1 MKDYLEKLEIG
12 EGKVKLSAEEIKG
25 ILAENGKIVANET
38 QKLEDKYKSQIDT
51 FNSTINDL
59 NDQIKNAPDSKEID
73 NLKQKIAD
81 YEEKESQRIA
91 DEKKAKEESIRQSR
105 VDAFFNDVKFASD
118 SAKTGVIAK
127 FNEKDFKYD
136 EEAQKFQGA
145 SEWLE
150 ELKKNDVGA
159 FQSNVANPTYT
170 TNITS
175 PTSDATA
182 DELREAMGLSVE
194 KK

>member
-59 NDQIKNAPDSKEID
+59 NEQIKNAPDSKEID

-127 FNEKDFKYD
+127 FNEKNFKYD
-136 EEAQKFQGA
+136 EESQKFQGA

-150 ELKKNDVGA
+150 ELKKSDVGA

-170 TNITS
+170 TN
-175 PTSDATA
+175 PTAPTNDSSMDGI
-182 DELREAMGLSVE
+182 LRAMGLNEE

>member
-59 NDQIKNAPDSKEID
+59 NEQIKNAPDSKEID
-73 NLKQKIAD
+73 NLKQKIDD
-81 YEEKESQRIA
+81 YEEKENQRIA

-118 SAKTGVIAK
+118 SAKMGVMAK

-136 EEAQKFQGA
+136 EESQKFQGA

-150 ELKKNDVGA
+150 ELKKSDVGA
-159 FQSNVANPTYT
+159 FQSDVANPTYT
-170 TNITS
+170 TSINS

>member
-38 QKLEDKYKSQIDT
+38 QKLEDKY
-51 FNSTINDL
+51 NDL
-59 NDQIKNAPDSKEID
+59 NEQIKNAPDSKEID

-127 FNEKDFKYD
+127 FNEKNFKYD
-136 EEAQKFQGA
+136 EESQKFQGA

-150 ELKKNDVGA
+150 ELKKSDVGA

-170 TNITS
+170 TN
-175 PTSDATA
+175 PTAPTNDSSMDGI
-182 DELREAMGLSVE
+182 LRAMGLNEE